1 MSAPWGLPD
10 EQGRYA
16 TWGLR
21 ETSRAVEQGVTK
33 GDELLAEVL
42 ALADQFYEQGHLAE
56 GIGEWAKAEVYRDAY
71 ADLCGIVDRVDPRPG
86 AASGSAK
93 PW

>member
-1 MSAPWGLPD
+1 MLGTGDPVNRALD
-10 EQGRYA
+10 EA
-16 TWGLR
+16 D
-21 ETSRAVEQGVTK
+21 AVQRQWRT
-33 GDELLAEVL
+33 ELL

-56 GIGEWAKAEVYRDAY
+56 SIGEWQRAEVYRDAY